1 MELSEEVES
10 NIRDRQDESC
20 KKTLIT
26 IFTIFFTL
34 TFHKNSLQICGINN
48 DYYTYDD
55 GTSDM
60 EDGGHRMTC
69 PPHPDSVDIDELS
82 ETECDRHHNSWIVI
96 RESFEEDLI
105 RRVPRVC

>member
-1 MELSEEVES
+1 MDVCKCTVPLRHGGTLNNRRAASSLVRLVEGEES
-10 NIRDRQDESC
+10 
-20 KKTLIT
+20 
-26 IFTIFFTL
+26 
-34 TFHKNSLQICGINN
+34 
-48 DYYTYDD
+48 YDD

-69 PPHPDSVDIDELS
+69 PPHPDSADIDELS